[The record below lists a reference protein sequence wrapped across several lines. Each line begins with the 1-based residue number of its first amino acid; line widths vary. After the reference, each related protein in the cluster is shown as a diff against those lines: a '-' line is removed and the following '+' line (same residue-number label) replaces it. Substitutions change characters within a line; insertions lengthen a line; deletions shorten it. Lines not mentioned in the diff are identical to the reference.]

1 MGKLSLKLKKISL
14 NEESRIMELG
24 FIISLSSFLILY
36 SITNYEQVRECFPHK
51 GSVPCRNLPGT
62 SCLIGQVK
70 KLV

>member
-1 MGKLSLKLKKISL
+1 MLPKTLHVECVVGIRSSIFGNSKFGNASL
-14 NEESRIMELG
+14 
-24 FIISLSSFLILY
+24 
-36 SITNYEQVRECFPHK
+36 TK